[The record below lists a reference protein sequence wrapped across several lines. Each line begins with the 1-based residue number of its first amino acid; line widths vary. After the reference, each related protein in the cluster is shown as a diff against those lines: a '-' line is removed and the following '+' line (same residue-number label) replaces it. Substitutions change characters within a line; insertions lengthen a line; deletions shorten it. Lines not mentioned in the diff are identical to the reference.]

1 MVASSPGGAV
11 FSLGSACSS
20 CGACSVALSSSG
32 LCWACAPRCPVCGL
46 PLGFP
51 GLRGACSCRP
61 PSAGPSFSGGGGLGL
76 SLAGVCRVLAGA
88 SAPVP
93 PPSPS
98 RFRSV
103 AFSAFRAGSL
113 ASVALRPASWSPS
126 VLVGVFGFRAPSSAG
141 SFAARWAA
149 RLGVSV
155 RVRRSAGLWAVA
167 IPVAGVPSGS
177 RAGLWVRGG
186 LRGLLWALSLLACAS
201 PSRLRLAG
209 GVSSGV

>member
-1 MVASSPGGAV
+1 MVVSSSPGGAV
-11 FSLGSACSS
+11 FSLGSACLS

-51 GLRGACSCRP
+51 AGLRGACSCRP
-61 PSAGPSFSGGGGLGL
+61 PSAGPSFSGG
-76 SLAGVCRVLAGA
+76 AGA

-93 PPSPS
+93 PPS

-103 AFSAFRAGSL
+103 AFSAFRSGSL

-141 SFAARWAA
+141 SFAARWAG

-167 IPVAGVPSGS
+167 VPVAGVPSGS

-186 LRGLLWALSLLACAS
+186 LRGLLHALVLLSCAS